1 MCSQNILF
9 WKPISRYFSII
20 QNLLH
25 AMTIKIIII
34 NSHKPCTK
42 IHTNNPHIQ
51 ILKFLRKSLGVY
63 TSLFLWPGNIL
74 HEPLHGSLTRK
85 ECSENK
91 VIALH
96 NFILGYTV
104 ICQLVIS

>member
-42 IHTNNPHIQ
+42 FIQIIHT
-51 ILKFLRKSLGVY
+51 FKS
-63 TSLFLWPGNIL
+63 
-74 HEPLHGSLTRK
+74 
-85 ECSENK
+85 
-91 VIALH
+91 
-96 NFILGYTV
+96 
-104 ICQLVIS
+104 